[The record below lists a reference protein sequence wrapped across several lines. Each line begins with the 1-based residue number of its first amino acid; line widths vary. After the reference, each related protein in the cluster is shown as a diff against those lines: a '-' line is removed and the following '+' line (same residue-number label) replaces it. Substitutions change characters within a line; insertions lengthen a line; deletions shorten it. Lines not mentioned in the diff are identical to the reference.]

1 MRPIDFLHRGLRR
14 KPDAIAVESETG
26 EEITYRQLVRRI
38 EAVAA
43 GLQRLAPEPQS
54 RVAICAYNTVE
65 HLVALL
71 ATMAAGQVWVPLN
84 PRLGRLD
91 IEGMIEAT
99 RPAVVI
105 ADETCIGL
113 LPQLRAPLVV
123 AKARDGGT
131 LADSVAALASR
142 FEGERAAAR
151 HLGMDD
157 LQAIKFTSGSSG
169 RAKGV
174 MQSYRCWNTHIAC
187 MLHAFAFTADDRFL
201 VAAPLTHGTSCFVM
215 PVLAQGGR
223 LVLIERARPAAVLE
237 AFAHRSVSATFL
249 PPTVIYGML
258 AEPAVS
264 ETAYPTLRH
273 LIYGAA
279 PMPAEKIRAAQ
290 AVFGAVIE
298 TVYGQAEAPQII
310 TCLRAHELM
319 REENLASAGR
329 PSLLTRVAIMN
340 EDGDILEAGELGEI
354 VVSGDLL
361 MNGYL
366 DRPDLT
372 AETIVDGWLRT
383 GDVGAMDERGYLFIK
398 DRLRD
403 VVISGGF
410 NVYPADVEAVL
421 GGHPAVRDCVVF
433 GVPDDKWGE
442 RVEAAVEIGAA
453 AKVDAAE
460 LIGFV
465 REALGPV
472 KTPKRIHF
480 YDALPRSAVGK
491 ILRREV
497 KAVAEA
503 GAEPAAETRMQKE
516 RGR

>member
-1 MRPIDFLHRGLRR
+1 
-14 KPDAIAVESETG
+14 
-26 EEITYRQLVRRI
+26 
-38 EAVAA
+38 
-43 GLQRLAPEPQS
+43 
-54 RVAICAYNTVE
+54 
-65 HLVALL
+65 
-71 ATMAAGQVWVPLN
+71 MAAGQVWVPLN

-99 RPAVVI
+99 RPAVLV
-105 ADETCIGL
+105 ADESCIEL
-113 LPQLRAPLVV
+113 LPRVRVPLVV
-123 AKARDGGT
+123 AKAKVGRT
-131 LADSVAALASR
+131 PVDSVAMFAAR
-142 FEGERAAAR
+142 FDGERPATHR
-151 HLGMDD
+151 PVLEN

-174 MQSYRCWNTHIAC
+174 MQSYRCWNTHVAC
-187 MLHAFAFTADDRFL
+187 MLHAFSFSADDRFL
-201 VAAPLTHGTSCFVM
+201 VAAPLTHGTSCFMM

-223 LVLIERARPAAVLE
+223 LILIERARPAAVLE
-237 AFAHRSVSATFL
+237 AFAHRGVSATFL

-264 ETAYPTLRH
+264 EMAYPELRH

-310 TCLRAHELM
+310 TSLRAHELM

-329 PSLLTRVAIMN
+329 PSLLTRVAIMDR
-340 EDGDILEAGELGEI
+340 DGGILEGGELGEI

-361 MNGYL
+361 MSGYL

-372 AETIVDGWLRT
+372 AETIVDGWLHT
-383 GDVGAMDERGYLFIK
+383 GDVGFMDERGYLFIK

-403 VVISGGF
+403 VIISGGF

-421 GGHPAVRDCVVF
+421 RGHPGVRECVVF

-442 RVEAAVEIGAA
+442 RVEAAVEIGGGTAP
-453 AKVDAAE
+453 DSAE

-465 REALGPV
+465 RAKLGPL
-472 KTPKRIHF
+472 KTPKRIHL
-480 YDALPRSAVGK
+480 YDELPRSAVGK

-497 KAVAEA
+497 KAAAEKDK
-503 GAEPAAETRMQKE
+503 EPALEAREQKE
-516 RGR
+516 RRP